1 MIKYSAALTGPVL
14 MYAYRQI
21 LTLAGELMVVTG
33 LLFATARVQALESY
47 VSAGLVP
54 VRKP

>member
-1 MIKYSAALTGPVL
+1 MIKYSAALAGPVL

-33 LLFATARVQALESY
+33 LLFATARMQALESY